1 MLAALP
7 QKLVSHSNQALS
19 LLHRIVPNP
28 LQNQFVLYQVN
39 TLAQEFIDNDELDFL
54 EGKIAKFEI
63 TDVGASWFFS
73 FDGKKLNMI
82 NQDQNQAD
90 NSEVCFSANTKALVL
105 LASQKVD
112 PDTLFFNRDLQ
123 ITGDTELGLEIKNL
137 IDLFDISKLNGVIRF
152 ALDKWSDLLI
162 KQSE

>member
-1 MLAALP
+1 MLTALP

-39 TLAQEFIDNDELDFL
+39 TLAQEFIENGELDFM
-54 EGKIAKFEI
+54 EGKVVKFEI
-63 TDVGASWFFS
+63 TDIDASWLFS
-73 FDGKKLNMI
+73 FDGKRLNMI
-82 NQDQNQAD
+82 NQSVGQEDAG
-90 NSEVCFSANTKALVL
+90 EVCFSANTKALVL

-137 IDLFDISKLNGVIRF
+137 IDLFDITNLHSIVRF
-152 ALDKWSDLLI
+152 ALNKWSNLLLN
-162 KQSE
+162 QDQ